1 MTFLQRILIIGAGAF
16 ILVLTFELIRRRK
29 LNEEYSLLWLG
40 TGIVLLLFALFP
52 SILYYIS
59 GLLHLHYLTT
69 MLLANFLFLTSIVL
83 HFSVI
88 ISQHTN
94 RETELTQRLAILE
107 WKLNTL
113 ERKKACTELEDG
125 E

>member
-1 MTFLQRILIIGAGAF
+1 MTFLQRILIIGAGAL
-16 ILVLTFELIRRRK
+16 ILALTFELIRRRK

-113 ERKKACTELEDG
+113 EREKTCTELEDG